1 MGNVKVGVKLFSSVF
16 VTSLV
21 TLLIGFIGWQG
32 LVQSGAALT
41 AVAGQSLPFV
51 DGLGMVKEGLLAAQ
65 SGERT
70 LLVPELANSKEFD
83 RQRDNIRT
91 GLALVDAG
99 RAVVD
104 GLALDEEEAAKWK
117 DFNAALDAWR
127 KTNAQVL
134 DLVSGAKR
142 SNALTLSIGTS
153 MLSLKKAMESLNFLL
168 ERSRR
173 QGESEAQA
181 ALADAKGRRTTLGV
195 AVGAGVVLSALL
207 GTLITLSITR
217 PLRKG
222 VAFARAVADG
232 DLDARLEVAGRDEI
246 GALADAMRRML
257 VSLRDNIARAT
268 ARGEEAAA
276 EAAKACAAT
285 DVAEQ
290 HRQAAETA
298 RQEGMLHAAG
308 QLAGVAGVL
317 TGAAAALAEHTERA
331 TQGAADQ
338 SSRLSEAVAS
348 MGEMSATVLDVA
360 QSAAAASQTAAA
372 ARDKAAAGSAVVGR
386 VVDGISAARGKALDL
401 ARDMAA
407 LGSQAE
413 GIGRVLG
420 VISDIADQTNLLAL
434 NAAIEAARAG
444 EAGRGFAV
452 VADEVRKLA
461 EKTMT
466 ATAEVGQ
473 AIRDIQAGTQK
484 GVAGVRDAVGV
495 IESANALAGESGQA
509 LAAIVSLVEA
519 ASDQVRSIAAASQE
533 QSAASDSIE
542 GSINDVSRVSE
553 DTSRAMALAAGAVAD
568 LAEQAR
574 VLEGLIDDLRGE
586 GAPGALSAVAGRLS

>member
-1 MGNVKVGVKLFSSVF
+1 MGNAKVGVKLFTTVC

-21 TLLIGFIGWQG
+21 TLVIGFIGYQG
-32 LVQSGAALT
+32 LRQTGVALSS
-41 AVAGQSLPFV
+41 VAEQSLPFV
-51 DGLGMVKEGLLAAQ
+51 AGLGLVKEGLLAAQ
-65 SGERT
+65 SAERT
-70 LLVPELANSKEFD
+70 ILVPELANSKEFD
-83 RQRDNIRT
+83 RQRANIQT

-99 RAVVD
+99 RTMVD
-104 GLALDEEEAAKWK
+104 GLTLDEEETAKWQV
-117 DFNAALDAWR
+117 FNAALTDWR

-134 DLVSGAKR
+134 DLVSAAKR

-153 MLSLKKAMESLNFLL
+153 MFSMKKAMEALNFLL
-168 ERSRR
+168 ERSR
-173 QGESEAQA
+173 QEAEAQAQA
-181 ALADAKGRRTTLGV
+181 ALADAASRQTTLMVV
-195 AVGAGVVLSALL
+195 AGLCVVLSALL

-217 PLRKG
+217 PLRQG

-232 DLDARLEVAGRDEI
+232 DMQARLDVAGRDEI
-246 GALADAMRRML
+246 GTLADAMRRML
-257 VSLRDNIARAT
+257 VSLKDNIAQAT

-276 EAAKACAAT
+276 AAAT
-285 DVAEQ
+285 ACQATEVAES

-308 QLAGVAGVL
+308 QLADVAGVL
-317 TGAAAALAEHTERA
+317 TGATAALAEHTERA
-331 TQGAADQ
+331 TQGAAEQ
-338 SSRLSEAVAS
+338 SSRLSEAVAA

-360 QSAAAASQTAAA
+360 QNAATASQTAAA
-372 ARDKAAAGSAVVGR
+372 ARDKAATGSAVVGR
-386 VVDGISAARGKALDL
+386 VVDGISAARDKALVL
-401 ARDMAA
+401 ARDMAD

-484 GVAGVRDAVGV
+484 GVAGVRDAVGM
-495 IESANALAGESGQA
+495 IEAANALAGESGQA
-509 LAAIVSLVEA
+509 LAAIVGLVEA

-542 GSINDVSRVSE
+542 GSIADVNRVSE
-553 DTSRAMALAAGAVAD
+553 DTARAMEQAAGAVGD

-574 VLEGLIDDLRGE
+574 VLENLIEALRGD
-586 GAPGALSAVAGRLS
+586 GGLTALPAAAG

>member
-1 MGNVKVGVKLFSSVF
+1 MGNIKVGVKLFTSVF

-21 TLLIGFIGWQG
+21 TLLIGFIGYQG
-32 LVQSGAALT
+32 LAQSGRALT
-41 AVAGQSLPFV
+41 AVADQSLPFV
-51 DGLGMVKEGLLAAQ
+51 AGLGMVKEGLLAAQ
-65 SGERT
+65 AAERT
-70 LLVPELANSKEFD
+70 ILVPELASSKEFEQ
-83 RQRDNIRT
+83 QRENIHN
-91 GLALVDAG
+91 GLALADAG

-104 GLALDEEEAAKWK
+104 GLRLDEEEAAKWK
-117 DFNAALDAWR
+117 DFNGALTGWR

-134 DLVSGAKR
+134 DYVSGGKR

-153 MLSLKKAMESLNFLL
+153 MISMKKAMESLNFLL
-168 ERSRR
+168 ERSRS
-173 QGESEAQA
+173 QAEAEAQA
-181 ALADAKGRRTTLGV
+181 AQADAAGRKATLVV
-195 AVGAGVVLSALL
+195 AVGLCVLVSALL

-217 PLRKG
+217 PLSKG
-222 VAFARAVADG
+222 VAFARLVADG
-232 DLDARLEVAGRDEI
+232 DLQARLDVAGRDEI
-246 GALADAMRRML
+246 GELAEAMRRML
-257 VSLRDNIARAT
+257 ASLRDNIAQAM

-276 EAAKACAAT
+276 EAAKARQAMEAA
-285 DVAEQ
+285 EG

-308 QLAGVAGVL
+308 QLADVAGVL
-317 TGAAAALAEHTERA
+317 TGAAEALGEHTARA
-331 TQGAADQ
+331 TRGAAEQ
-338 SSRLSEAVAS
+338 SGRLSEAVAS
-348 MGEMSATVLDVA
+348 MGQMSATVLDVA
-360 QSAAAASQTAAA
+360 QSAATASRTAAA

-386 VVDGISAARGKALDL
+386 VVDGISAARDKALTL
-401 ARDMAA
+401 AKDMAE
-407 LGSQAE
+407 LGGQAE

-473 AIRDIQAGTQK
+473 AIRDIQSGTQK
-484 GVAGVRDAVGV
+484 GVAGVREAVGV
-495 IESANALAGESGQA
+495 IEAANAQAGESGQA

-542 GSINDVSRVSE
+542 SSIADVNRVSE
-553 DTSRAMALAAGAVAD
+553 DTAQAMDQAAGAVAD

-574 VLEGLIDDLRGE
+574 VLEGLIDALRGG
-586 GAPGALSAVAGRLS
+586 GAPAALTAIAG